1 MTYAPTHPVDVPPYQ
16 VQDLISTVVD
26 DFGQSTAMPFHCTAF
41 SSMKQGSNLGM
52 CTFDVPRPWVRDCSQ
67 ILPVFVKNDHPG
79 SEIYVGCSNGEL
91 IRFALQA
98 DDPSKVSQTLHFLAK
113 HFLTSLVS
121 WNRTTYS
128 RVRRSPTVN
137 PSMKLFLFLAFP
149 GHTSYPVP
157 QYILSSQLTGPPTHK
172 IDSTDRTL
180 HFYTMPSLDPVSL
193 NIVKP
198 IRHVSTF
205 AVDHRDLQRPQ
216 ASFSNPSAIDT
227 VNFCIIK
234 RSSIAMY
241 TMRERL
247 SYLKVNEFPSRCSS
261 PR

>member
-1 MTYAPTHPVDVPPYQ
+1 
-16 VQDLISTVVD
+16 
-26 DFGQSTAMPFHCTAF
+26 MPSQCPAF
-41 SSMKQGSNLGM
+41 LSMKQGLNLGM
-52 CTFDVPRPWVRDCSQ
+52 YTPDVHRPWVRDCSQ
-67 ILPVFVKNDHPG
+67 ILLVFVKNDHAG

-98 DDPSKVSQTLHFLAK
+98 DDPSKVSQTPHSLVK
-113 HFLTSLVS
+113 YFLTNLVS

-128 RVRRSPTVN
+128 RGRRSQTVN
-137 PSMKLFLFLAFP
+137 PLMKLSLFLAFP
-149 GHTSYPVP
+149 GHSSYPVP
-157 QYILSSQLTGPPTHK
+157 QYISSSQATGPPTH
-172 IDSTDRTL
+172 IINSTDRTL
-180 HFYTMPSLDPVSL
+180 HFYSIPSLDPVSL

-247 SYLKVNEFPSRCSS
+247 SYLKVNELPSRRSS